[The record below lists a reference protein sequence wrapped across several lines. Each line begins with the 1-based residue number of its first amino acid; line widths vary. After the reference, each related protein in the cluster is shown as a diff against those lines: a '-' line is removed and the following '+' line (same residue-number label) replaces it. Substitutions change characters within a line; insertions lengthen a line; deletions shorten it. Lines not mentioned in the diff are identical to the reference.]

1 MPDKAVRE
9 QVLPRVRRV
18 VVKVGTNAI
27 SGDDGRPDRR
37 AIANLARQIAA
48 VRAGGVSV
56 VLVASGAIG
65 TGLGELGLRE
75 RPRDMPRLQAAAAV
89 GQGQLMRI
97 FHDVFARRGVQVAQV
112 LLTRDDL
119 EDRTRYL
126 NFRNTLRALE
136 EFGALPILNEND
148 TVAVDDIRFGENDIL
163 AALVTSTI
171 GAQVLV
177 LLSNVDGVLADGA
190 VLDVVEHVD
199 DRVRA
204 LDHGARSPLGSGG
217 MASKLQAARLVAK
230 AGEVTVVAN
239 ARTPRILPRLLA
251 GERLGTLFVPER
263 RRLSSRRRW
272 IGQASRPT
280 GRIVVD
286 AGAARALTQGGRS
299 LLPSGI
305 TAVDGSFGKGATV
318 AVYGPSGEE
327 IARGLVNYSA
337 EQIDRIKGLRSSQI
351 AKALGDRPYDEVI
364 HRNNLMLR

>member
-1 MPDKAVRE
+1 MPDKPLRE
-9 QVLPRVRRV
+9 KVLARARRV
-18 VVKVGTNAI
+18 VVKVGTGAVCAA
-27 SGDDGRPDRR
+27 GGGPDRR
-37 AIANLARQIAA
+37 AIGNLAGQIAEL
-48 VRAGGVSV
+48 RAGGVSV

-65 TGLGELGLRE
+65 TGVGELGLAQ
-75 RPRDMPRLQAAAAV
+75 RPQDMPRLQAAAAI
-89 GQGQLMRI
+89 GQGQLMRT
-97 FHDVFARRGVQVAQV
+97 FHDAFARRGVRVAQV

-136 EFGALPILNEND
+136 EFGALPICNEND

-163 AALVTSTI
+163 AALVASTI
-171 GAQVLV
+171 AAEALI
-177 LLSNVDGVLADGA
+177 LLTNVDGLLAGGE
-190 VLDVVEHVD
+190 VLDVVEQVD

-204 LDHGARSPLGSGG
+204 LDSGTRSTLGSGG

-272 IGQASRPT
+272 IGQASRPA

-305 TAVDGSFGKGATV
+305 VAVDGSFPKGATV
-318 AVYGPSGEE
+318 TVFGPEGGE

-337 EQIDRIKGLRSSQI
+337 EQVGRIKGLRSGQI
-351 AKALGDRPYDEVI
+351 AKVLGDRPYDEVI